1 MPLLF
6 IYSLLPKLYKHS
18 PNRTYLKKL
27 QSQQK
32 HTITLIFHKSKFA
45 HTRELFKENSILN
58 IDQLNILNNLLFLR
72 RVKNGNAPMFYAVNS

>member
-1 MPLLF
+1 MLQLF

-18 PNRTYLKKL
+18 TNRTYLKKL

-32 HTITLIFHKSKFA
+32 HTIRLIFHKSKFA
-45 HTRELFKENSILN
+45 YTRELFKENSILN

-72 RVKNGNAPMFYAVNS
+72 GVKNGNAPMFYAVNS